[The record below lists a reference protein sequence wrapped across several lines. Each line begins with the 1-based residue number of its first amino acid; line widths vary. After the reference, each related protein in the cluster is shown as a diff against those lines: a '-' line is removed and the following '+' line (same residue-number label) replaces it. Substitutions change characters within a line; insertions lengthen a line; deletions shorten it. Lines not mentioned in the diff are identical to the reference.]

1 MIVGVSKLSN
11 VRNLTARVGSA
22 IFGARMHV
30 AVAGCLFL
38 GACTNEPP
46 PVPPAELVAT
56 SGEVQVLRIWSAK
69 AGEAGRGL
77 FEPLVI
83 DDQIVVA
90 NRDGQVTAFAVDSG
104 VRQWR
109 RELNVTL
116 TSGVGGTDDLIF
128 VSDTDATVHALDPTN
143 GESKWQASASS
154 EVLMPVVYG
163 FGLAAMRSADGRLV
177 VLEPDDGT
185 ERWSQSNTPPA
196 LTLNGYSRPLLLD
209 GGVLVGLDDGR
220 LLALNTNSG
229 ELIWESV
236 LSVPR
241 GRSEVE
247 RLVDIDAD
255 IAIDDEGIYV
265 ANYQGKAARLEP
277 GRGQIVWSTPLS
289 AGSGIAL
296 NDVGL
301 IVINEDDSIIKLDKE
316 TGQQL
321 WINDTMPGRRLS
333 PPAFTPSGDI
343 LIGDVEGYV
352 HVLDANDG
360 SLLGRARPGRSAIVA
375 RPLRIDDTVYVQ
387 ALDGALTA
395 YRFAR

>member
-1 MIVGVSKLSN
+1 M
-11 VRNLTARVGSA
+11 
-22 IFGARMHV
+22 
-30 AVAGCLFL
+30 
-38 GACTNEPP
+38 
-46 PVPPAELVAT
+46 
-56 SGEVQVLRIWSAK
+56 
-69 AGEAGRGL
+69 
-77 FEPLVI
+77 
-83 DDQIVVA
+83 
-90 NRDGQVTAFAVDSG
+90 
-104 VRQWR
+104 
-109 RELNVTL
+109 
-116 TSGVGGTDDLIF
+116 
-128 VSDTDATVHALDPTN
+128 
-143 GESKWQASASS
+143 
-154 EVLMPVVYG
+154 
-163 FGLAAMRSADGRLV
+163 
-177 VLEPDDGT
+177 
-185 ERWSQSNTPPA
+185 
-196 LTLNGYSRPLLLD
+196 
-209 GGVLVGLDDGR
+209 
-220 LLALNTNSG
+220 
-229 ELIWESV
+229 
-236 LSVPR
+236 SVPR

>member
-1 MIVGVSKLSN
+1 MLLWLAAFFLEPALTNRRRFHPRSLSPQ
-11 VRNLTARVGSA
+11 
-22 IFGARMHV
+22 
-30 AVAGCLFL
+30 AVKYKC
-38 GACTNEPP
+38 
-46 PVPPAELVAT
+46 
-56 SGEVQVLRIWSAK
+56 
-69 AGEAGRGL
+69 
-77 FEPLVI
+77 
-83 DDQIVVA
+83 
-90 NRDGQVTAFAVDSG
+90 
-104 VRQWR
+104 
-109 RELNVTL
+109 
-116 TSGVGGTDDLIF
+116 F
-128 VSDTDATVHALDPTN
+128 VSGQLKQVRRVAACLSLLLSTIRLSWLIEMDKLLHSPWTAVYVN
-143 GESKWQASASS
+143 GAAS
-154 EVLMPVVYG
+154 LM
-163 FGLAAMRSADGRLV
+163 S
-177 VLEPDDGT
+177 DDGT

-321 WINDTMPGRRLS
+321 
-333 PPAFTPSGDI
+333 
-343 LIGDVEGYV
+343 
-352 HVLDANDG
+352 
-360 SLLGRARPGRSAIVA
+360 
-375 RPLRIDDTVYVQ
+375 
-387 ALDGALTA
+387 
-395 YRFAR
+395 